1 MNLSRLLVYIA
12 VTAVSTYL
20 IRVIPLV
27 AIQKK
32 IENRFFRSFL
42 YYVPYAVLAAMIMP
56 AVFYATGNL
65 IASTIGFAIAMIFAY
80 NKKNMV
86 WVLNHTLDWAL
97 LFYNKFISNNF
108 LNIKDLI
115 KRMLPLIMVLPS
127 QMTIDKVA
135 YKINDDNE
143 VFSIINNIYNEFQN
157 KSTKNFKKW

>member
-1 MNLSRLLVYIA
+1 MNLSR
-12 VTAVSTYL
+12 YL

-80 NKKNMV
+80 NKKNIV
-86 WVLNHTLDWAL
+86 TVACASCIGAFIALVVLG
-97 LFYNKFISNNF
+97 
-108 LNIKDLI
+108 
-115 KRMLPLIMVLPS
+115 
-127 QMTIDKVA
+127 
-135 YKINDDNE
+135 
-143 VFSIINNIYNEFQN
+143 
-157 KSTKNFKKW
+157 

>member
-1 MNLSRLLVYIA
+1 MKLSRLLVYIA

-42 YYVPYAVLAAMIMP
+42 YYVPYAVLAVMIMP

-80 NKKNMV
+80 NKKNIV
-86 WVLNHTLDWAL
+86 TVACASCIGAFIALVVLG
-97 LFYNKFISNNF
+97 
-108 LNIKDLI
+108 
-115 KRMLPLIMVLPS
+115 
-127 QMTIDKVA
+127 
-135 YKINDDNE
+135 
-143 VFSIINNIYNEFQN
+143 
-157 KSTKNFKKW
+157 

>member
-42 YYVPYAVLAAMIMP
+42 YVPYAVLAAMIMP

-80 NKKNMV
+80 NKKNIV
-86 WVLNHTLDWAL
+86 TVACASCIGAFIALVVLG
-97 LFYNKFISNNF
+97 
-108 LNIKDLI
+108 
-115 KRMLPLIMVLPS
+115 
-127 QMTIDKVA
+127 
-135 YKINDDNE
+135 
-143 VFSIINNIYNEFQN
+143 
-157 KSTKNFKKW
+157 

>member
-65 IASTIGFAIAMIFAY
+65 ISSTIRISMAISFAY
-80 NKKNMV
+80 NKIIIV
-86 WVLNHTLDWAL
+86 TVACASCIGAFIALVVLG
-97 LFYNKFISNNF
+97 
-108 LNIKDLI
+108 
-115 KRMLPLIMVLPS
+115 
-127 QMTIDKVA
+127 
-135 YKINDDNE
+135 
-143 VFSIINNIYNEFQN
+143 
-157 KSTKNFKKW
+157 

>member
-80 NKKNMV
+80 NKKNIV
-86 WVLNHTLDWAL
+86 TVACASCIGAL
-97 LFYNKFISNNF
+97 SH
-108 LNIKDLI
+108 
-115 KRMLPLIMVLPS
+115 
-127 QMTIDKVA
+127 
-135 YKINDDNE
+135 
-143 VFSIINNIYNEFQN
+143 
-157 KSTKNFKKW
+157 

>member
-1 MNLSRLLVYIA
+1 MKLSRLLVYIA

-80 NKKNMV
+80 NKKYCYSCMCK
-86 WVLNHTLDWAL
+86 L
-97 LFYNKFISNNF
+97 YRSIYCISSFRVN
-108 LNIKDLI
+108 
-115 KRMLPLIMVLPS
+115 
-127 QMTIDKVA
+127 
-135 YKINDDNE
+135 
-143 VFSIINNIYNEFQN
+143 
-157 KSTKNFKKW
+157 

>member
-80 NKKNMV
+80 NKNIV
-86 WVLNHTLDWAL
+86 TVACASCIGAFIALVVLG
-97 LFYNKFISNNF
+97 
-108 LNIKDLI
+108 
-115 KRMLPLIMVLPS
+115 
-127 QMTIDKVA
+127 
-135 YKINDDNE
+135 
-143 VFSIINNIYNEFQN
+143 
-157 KSTKNFKKW
+157 

>member
-56 AVFYATGNL
+56 AVFL
-65 IASTIGFAIAMIFAY
+65 C
-80 NKKNMV
+80 
-86 WVLNHTLDWAL
+86 DR
-97 LFYNKFISNNF
+97 KFVRHRQLVCNC
-108 LNIKDLI
+108 
-115 KRMLPLIMVLPS
+115 
-127 QMTIDKVA
+127 
-135 YKINDDNE
+135 DD
-143 VFSIINNIYNEFQN
+143 FCI
-157 KSTKNFKKW
+157 

>member
-20 IRVIPLV
+20 RVIPLV

-65 IASTIGFAIAMIFAY
+65 IASTIRFAIAMIFAY
-80 NKKNMV
+80 NKKI
-86 WVLNHTLDWAL
+86 L
-97 LFYNKFISNNF
+97 LQLHVQAVSEH
-108 LNIKDLI
+108 LLH
-115 KRMLPLIMVLPS
+115 
-127 QMTIDKVA
+127 
-135 YKINDDNE
+135 
-143 VFSIINNIYNEFQN
+143 
-157 KSTKNFKKW
+157 

>member
-1 MNLSRLLVYIA
+1 MNLSRLLVYI
-12 VTAVSTYL
+12 AVSTYL

-80 NKKNMV
+80 NKKNIV
-86 WVLNHTLDWAL
+86 TVACASCIGAFIALVVLG
-97 LFYNKFISNNF
+97 
-108 LNIKDLI
+108 
-115 KRMLPLIMVLPS
+115 
-127 QMTIDKVA
+127 
-135 YKINDDNE
+135 
-143 VFSIINNIYNEFQN
+143 
-157 KSTKNFKKW
+157 

>member
-80 NKKNMV
+80 NKKKYCYSCMCK
-86 WVLNHTLDWAL
+86 L
-97 LFYNKFISNNF
+97 YRSIYRISSFRVN
-108 LNIKDLI
+108 
-115 KRMLPLIMVLPS
+115 
-127 QMTIDKVA
+127 
-135 YKINDDNE
+135 
-143 VFSIINNIYNEFQN
+143 
-157 KSTKNFKKW
+157 